1 MLVERVSRFMAD
13 PAGDRFEDVALAVFA
28 FQHERVEPFRRLCE
42 ARGVTPETTDDWRR
56 VPAVPAL
63 ALKRLELHADEPLVT
78 FRSSGT
84 GEEGRS
90 IHYQPYPDLYR
101 QAIDDSF
108 PRFCLPGLQT
118 PVPMLSLVPSSEQ
131 APDSSLSFMA
141 ARVLDEWGTADSCTA
156 FAERGVDVTRA
167 RSWLGARQREGRP
180 ALVFATSFALA
191 QLLDALSR
199 RFLHFRLAPGSVVFD
214 TGGYK
219 GRHQELSRE
228 DLLARIH
235 AWLGV
240 PPEQVV
246 REYGM
251 TELSSQCY
259 GANLVSGADP
269 ETFVAPHW
277 VRVRVLHPE
286 TLAEQ
291 PTGETGLLAVFDLAN
306 VGSVPHLLTE
316 DLGVAVEGGFRLL
329 GRASG
334 AELRGCSLTVEA
346 LL

>member
-1 MLVERVSRFMAD
+1 MLVERIARYLCD
-13 PAGDRFEDVALAVFA
+13 PQGDSFEELALAAFA
-28 FQHERVEPFRRLCE
+28 FQYERVEPYRRLCE
-42 ARGVTPETTDDWRR
+42 GRGVSPDSVRDWQD
-56 VPAVPAL
+56 VPTVPAL
-63 ALKRLELHADEPLVT
+63 AMKRLALHADEPLQV

-84 GEEGRS
+84 GGERS
-90 IHYQPYPDLYR
+90 VHHQPYPDLYH
-101 QAIDDSF
+101 QAIDCSF
-108 PRFCLPGLQT
+108 PRFCLPSLRT
-118 PVPMLSLVPSSEQ
+118 PAPMLSLVPTVEK
-131 APDSSLSFMA
+131 APDSSLAFMA
-141 ARVLDEWGTADSCTA
+141 AHVLDEWGAADSTDA
-156 FAERGVDVTRA
+156 FAERGVDVPRA

-235 AWLGV
+235 TWLGV

-259 GANLVSGADP
+259 TTNLLGGDP
-269 ETFVAPHW
+269 ELFVAPHW
-277 VRVRVLHPE
+277 VRVRALHPE

-291 PTGETGLLAVFDLAN
+291 PAGEPGLLAVFDLAN

-316 DLGVAVEGGFRLL
+316 DLGAAESGGFRLL
-329 GRASG
+329 GRAGG
-334 AELRGCSLTVEA
+334 AELRGCSLTVEELA
-346 LL
+346 RG